1 MKSESTPRLNRR
13 RFLIAGAAVGGVLA
27 APAVLAQSGTA
38 GRAQIETD
46 VRETVRHNIM
56 GFTPRRWRD
65 HFSSLRGGAILCDT
79 LSRCVHYW
87 SEDQRIYRLYPSSV
101 PMTDQMTRRGRTR
114 VVQKVVGPS
123 WSPTANMRR
132 RDPGLPAFVPPGPDN
147 PLGTHALYLS
157 WQYYRVHGTNDD
169 RKIGRRASNGC
180 IGLYNHHIEELF
192 SYARVGTQV
201 LLI

>member
-1 MKSESTPRLNRR
+1 MSNGSTPRLNRR
-13 RFLIAGAAVGGVLA
+13 LFLAAGTAAGGMLA
-27 APAVLAQSGTA
+27 APALARVNTAGPEDPGTA
-38 GRAQIETD
+38 TR
-46 VRETVRHNIM
+46 NIM
-56 GFTPRRWRD
+56 GFTARRWRD

-79 LSRCVHYW
+79 QSRCVHFW
-87 SEDQRIYRLYPSSV
+87 SEDQSVYRLYPSSV

-123 WSPTANMRR
+123 WSPTPNMRR
-132 RDPGLPAFVPPGPDN
+132 RNPEWPAYVPPGPDN

-192 SYARVGTQV
+192 GYARLGTQV